1 MCGINGIFGLK
12 DRFRTTDM
20 LVHMNNA
27 LVHRG
32 PDATGIFTD
41 ENIGLG
47 HRRLSIIDLSEEARQ
62 PMTSAS
68 GRYTIVYNGEI
79 YNYKSLKATHRKYP
93 YRTETDTEVIL
104 ALLEEHGTQAFPMLD
119 GMFAMAIWD
128 REKKQLLLVRD
139 RMGVKPLYFCRGGD
153 MLLFSSEIKGL
164 LASGHF
170 KARINRRAL
179 GNYLMY
185 QTVYSPETIV
195 NGVQMLP
202 AGSYAVVDDKG
213 FGVRHYW
220 RMEDCRDKYTLPGP
234 YEKVI
239 KQTRELIFKAVEK
252 RLMSDVPLGAFLS
265 GGIDSSAIVAVMSKL
280 SERQV
285 KTFNV
290 YFDEQDFS
298 EKRFAEMI
306 ADKYRTDHHP
316 VLLRPDEFLHDI
328 PEALDAMDHPGMDGL
343 NTYIISK
350 YTKKAGITVAL
361 SGIGGDELFGGYP
374 VFGYLQ
380 QLKKYRFIGKLPIG
394 MRKSAAIL
402 PSRMLK
408 GKAAQKLA
416 MLAGMPSWDWAHM
429 YPVFRQSMN
438 MQELEQAGVDY
449 HRYFQTETDDP
460 FGPKLVSEITIAE
473 CSTYLENVLL
483 RDADQMGMAHS
494 LEIREPFLDK
504 DLVEFMLAMP
514 DDFKPLK
521 PPKQLLIDAMGDL
534 IPREIW
540 DRPKMGFSF
549 PWQAWMNRELKP
561 FCTERLELLKN
572 FELLNPAY
580 IDGLI
585 SGLNQKDNPN
595 WHKAWSLAV
604 LGHWIN
610 RQNIHD

>member
-1 MCGINGIFGLK
+1 MCGFNGIFGLK
-12 DRFRTTDM
+12 DRFRVTDM

-27 LVHRG
+27 VMHRG
-32 PDATGIFTD
+32 PDASGIFAE

-47 HRRLSIIDLSEEARQ
+47 HRRLSIIDLSDDGRQ

-79 YNYKSLKATHRKYP
+79 YNYKTLKATHRKYP
-93 YRTETDTEVIL
+93 FRTDTDTEVIL
-104 ALLEEHGTQAFPMLD
+104 ALLDEYGTQAFGMLD
-119 GMFAMAIWD
+119 GMFAIAIWD
-128 REKKQLLLVRD
+128 REKQQLILARD

-153 MLLFSSEIKGL
+153 LLFFSSEIKGL

-170 KARINRRAL
+170 KAKINRRAL
-179 GNYLMY
+179 GSYLLY
-185 QTVYSPETIV
+185 QTAYSPETML

-202 AGSYAVVDDKG
+202 AGSYAIVDEKG

-239 KQTRELIFKAVEK
+239 KQTRDLIFKAVEK
-252 RLMSDVPLGAFLS
+252 RLISDVPLGAFLS

-280 SERQV
+280 SDRQV

-290 YFDEQDFS
+290 YFNEQEFS
-298 EKRFAEMI
+298 EKRYAEII
-306 ADKYRTDHHP
+306 ADRFKTDHHP
-316 VLLRPDEFLHDI
+316 ILLRPEEFLHDI

-350 YTKKAGITVAL
+350 YTKRAGITVAL
-361 SGIGGDELFGGYP
+361 SGTGGDELFGGYP

-380 QLKKYRFIGKLPIG
+380 QLKKLRFLGKLPAG
-394 MRKSAAIL
+394 MRKSAAMLPAKMMKGAAGRKLEIL
-402 PSRMLK
+402 ASL
-408 GKAAQKLA
+408 
-416 MLAGMPSWDWAHM
+416 PSWDWAHI
-429 YPVFRQSMN
+429 YPIFRQSMDV
-438 MQELEQAGVDY
+438 QELEAAGAEF

-473 CSTYLENVLL
+473 CSTYLENILL
-483 RDADQMGMAHS
+483 RDADQMGMAHA
-494 LEIREPFLDK
+494 LEIRVPFLDK

-514 DDFKPLK
+514 DDFKPLN

-534 IPREIW
+534 LPKEIW

-549 PWQAWMNRELKP
+549 PWKAWMSRELKP
-561 FCTERLELLKN
+561 FCTEKLEILK
-572 FELLNPAY
+572 ELEVLNASY

-585 SGLNQKDNPN
+585 NGLEKKDNPD

-604 LGHWIN
+604 LGHWMKKHQVN
-610 RQNIHD
+610 G